1 MCVKKLT
8 DPAFPNMPK
17 VADVVLLSA
26 DLSTDDGLMNENPAL
41 FPASPLAFTAAAA
54 PPKIELVSAGFSVV
68 DDDCPKVN
76 PPVDGLIPSSFFAAP
91 KINVFLFLLAA
102 SSATAVELGFIE
114 NAERSSGLML
124 DMPLPKMGAEI
135 ALVVA
140 VELI

>member
-1 MCVKKLT
+1 
-8 DPAFPNMPK
+8 MPK

-26 DLSTDDGLMNENPAL
+26 DLSTEDGLINENPDL

-54 PPKIELVSAGFSVV
+54 PPKIELVSAGFSV

-76 PPVDGLIPSSFFAAP
+76 PPVDGFIPSSFFAAP
-91 KINVFLFLLAA
+91 KINVFLFLLAT
-102 SSATAVELGFIE
+102 SSAAAVELGFIE